1 MTFNRG
7 ITIMRKLSEHEIR
20 QLMDEIVW
28 GTLIAIDD
36 EQPYAIETSFAVDD
50 RFLYT
55 GSKRDGR
62 MNRCIAKNPVVTFKI
77 CDSTTDA
84 KLFRAAIVES
94 EATILTERNDIL
106 QCLRIIY
113 KKLGLPES
121 RIEERAN
128 KIIAKEGSLNLY
140 RIPLKKLAG
149 VASGS

>member
-1 MTFNRG
+1 M
-7 ITIMRKLSEHEIR
+7 KALSESEIR

-36 EQPYAIETSFAVDD
+36 GQPYAIEKSFAVDFT
-50 RFLYT
+50 FLYT

-62 MNRCIAKNPVVTFKI
+62 MNRCIEKNPVVTFKI
-77 CDSTTDA
+77 CDSTADA

-94 EATILTERNDIL
+94 EATILTERADIL
-106 QCLRIIY
+106 ECLRIIY
-113 KKLGLPES
+113 EKLGLPES

-140 RIPLKKLAG
+140 RIPLKKLGG
-149 VASGS
+149 VATGS

>member
-1 MTFNRG
+1 
-7 ITIMRKLSEHEIR
+7 MRTLSENEIQ

-28 GTLIAIDD
+28 GTLIALDG

-50 RFLYT
+50 KFLYT
-55 GSKRDGR
+55 GSKCGGR
-62 MNRCIAKNPVVTFKI
+62 MNRCIEKKPVVTFKI
-77 CDSTTDA
+77 CDSTMDA
-84 KLFRAAIVES
+84 KLFLAANDES
-94 EATILTERNDIL
+94 YAKILTEKDEIV

-128 KIIAKEGSLNLY
+128 QITAKTGSLSLY
-140 RIPLKKLAG
+140 RIPLKKIAG

>member
-1 MTFNRG
+1 LK
-7 ITIMRKLSEHEIR
+7 KLSENEIR

-36 EQPYAIETSFAVDD
+36 GQPYAIETSFAVDD
-50 RFLYT
+50 TFLYT
-55 GSKRDGR
+55 GSKRGGR
-62 MNRCIAKNPVVTFKI
+62 MNRCIEKNPVVTFKI

-94 EATILTERNDIL
+94 KATILTERDDIL
-106 QCLRIIY
+106 ECLRIIY

-128 KIIAKEGSLNLY
+128 QILGKEGSLNLY
-140 RIPLKKLAG
+140 RMPLKKLGG